1 MAVQKMSFKSISDLI
16 HANAKP
22 LLLVFSFAVA
32 MVFLFFAYKWWV
44 IKRERA
50 AQYDFAFLM
59 TEYDAMSREKDPQW
73 AVLLEKFEKNY
84 EKHSN
89 SSLLPYYLGYK
100 VQILLAQN
108 KKEEALDTL
117 NKMIAGIVPS
127 SPMLA
132 MYQMERAFVQL
143 DSDDTQLQEVALQT
157 LKTLAN
163 DTNNI
168 FRDSA
173 QYYLGR
179 YYWSQN
185 NIEEAREIWQQL
197 IDEQRDE
204 KMASSPWVDQVQA
217 QLALTIV

>member
-173 QYYLGR
+173 QDYLGR

>member
-1 MAVQKMSFKSISDLI
+1 MAVQKMSFKSISDLLYT
-16 HANAKP
+16 NAKP
-22 LLLVFSFAVA
+22 LLMVFSFAMA
-32 MVFLFFAYKWWV
+32 MIFLLFAYKWWLV
-44 IKRERA
+44 KRERA

-59 TEYDAMSREKDPQW
+59 TEYDVMLHEKDPQW
-73 AVLLEKFEKNY
+73 SVLLEKFEKNY

-100 VQILLAQN
+100 VQILLAQD
-108 KKEEALDTL
+108 KKEEALATL
-117 NKMIAGIVPS
+117 NKMIARMPG

-132 MYQMERAFVQL
+132 MYEMERAFIQL

-157 LKTLAN
+157 LKNLAH
-163 DTNNI
+163 DSTNI

-204 KMASSPWVDQVQA
+204 KMTPSPWVDQVRA